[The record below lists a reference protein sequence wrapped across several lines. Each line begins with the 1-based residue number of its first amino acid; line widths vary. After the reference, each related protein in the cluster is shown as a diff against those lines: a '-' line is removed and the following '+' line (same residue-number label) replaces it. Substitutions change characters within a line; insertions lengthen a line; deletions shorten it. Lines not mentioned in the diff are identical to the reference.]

1 MRATI
6 QRVSQARVDV
16 GDKTISSINQG
27 LVVLF
32 GVGQDDTEQ
41 DLDWLIKKLIELRIF
56 SDDQGKM
63 NLSIIEAK
71 GEMLL
76 ISQFTLFANCNNG
89 RRPSFIQAA
98 EPELARKMYELAL
111 KKIADQ
117 GIKIVTGQF
126 GTYMNVHL
134 VNDGPVT
141 INLDSQNSPALKNQ
155 D

>member
-6 QRVSQARVDV
+6 QRVSQAKVDV
-16 GDKTISSINQG
+16 GGKTISSINYG

-32 GVGQDDTEQ
+32 GVGRDDTDE
-41 DLDWLIKKLIELRIF
+41 DLDWLVKKLTELRIF

-71 GEMLL
+71 GELLL
-76 ISQFTLFANCNNG
+76 ISQFTLFADCNNG

-98 EPELARKMYELAL
+98 EPELAKKMYELAIQNL
-111 KKIADQ
+111 TEQ
-117 GIKIVTGQF
+117 GIKVQTGKF
-126 GTYMNVHL
+126 GTYMDVHL

-141 INLDSQNSPALKNQ
+141 INLDSRTVITSKN
-155 D
+155 